1 MNKFNLSTNE
11 KKINLTIGMLKDDDG
26 IRLRELS
33 TVRKAEL
40 EVINQNLNK
49 EYTPMAGTPDFLSS
63 IRSLIFP
70 EEQFPSSNTN
80 ILVIQTITGGGSLR
94 SGSELIRKLIS
105 NKIYVSNQ
113 TFSPYKSIFRDLEVI
128 SYPYFN
134 SENKSLDITKLLS
147 FLEKIEDKSVVNFQ
161 VSSHNPTG
169 LDPSKEE
176 WEKIAEI
183 CMKKNI
189 LVFFDL
195 AYLGYG
201 NGSIEEDLFPIHYFQ
216 RKNIEMLISYS
227 SGKSFMNYCDDIGAL
242 LVSTRERSSLEK
254 IKAHLFVINRG
265 LFSFSS
271 IYGSRIIS
279 RILLDE
285 KLKGE
290 WLNELQETWK
300 NLRAKRQDILNAL
313 IKENVHQVDFL
324 KNQKGIYMFF
334 DLNNAQVDYLGD
346 KYSIFVVPGGRISIS
361 SLAADKIE
369 YFAKAMKDTLNQ
381 N

>member
-1 MNKFNLSTNE
+1 
-11 KKINLTIGMLKDDDG
+11 
-26 IRLRELS
+26 
-33 TVRKAEL
+33 
-40 EVINQNLNK
+40 
-49 EYTPMAGTPDFLSS
+49 
-63 IRSLIFP
+63 
-70 EEQFPSSNTN
+70 
-80 ILVIQTITGGGSLR
+80 
-94 SGSELIRKLIS
+94 
-105 NKIYVSNQ
+105 
-113 TFSPYKSIFRDLEVI
+113 
-128 SYPYFN
+128 
-134 SENKSLDITKLLS
+134 
-147 FLEKIEDKSVVNFQ
+147 
-161 VSSHNPTG
+161 
-169 LDPSKEE
+169 
-176 WEKIAEI
+176 
-183 CMKKNI
+183 MKKNI

-271 IYGSRIIS
+271 IFGSRIIS

-300 NLRAKRQDILNAL
+300 NLRGKRQDILNAL

-334 DLNNAQVDYLGD
+334 DLNNAQVDYLVD

-369 YFAKAMKDTLNQ
+369 YFAKAMKDTINQ